1 MLIKIRNRILKLE
14 AISSADLHLPGEDS
28 DNDWIELAL
37 IIDGLPTSLSGDDAL
52 SVWSILSAEAS
63 PLGPSTLKSAHPEL
77 MAQTASEL

>member
-37 IIDGLPTSLSGDDAL
+37 IIDGLPTLLIGDDAL
-52 SVWSILSAEAS
+52 SLWAILTEKSS
-63 PLGPSTLKSAHPEL
+63 PLRPTSLKSAHPEL
-77 MAQTASEL
+77 LAESIRDF